1 MRRKLLKGLGAAG
14 TLSMLAAPSL
24 AQTAGFPVRPL
35 RMIVPFAAG
44 GGADVVARL
53 MAQGM
58 GEQLGQPVT
67 VENRGGSGG
76 VLGSEAA
83 LAAPA
88 DGYTFVFHTLSSAV
102 LNAGLYRNL
111 SFDVRRAFQ
120 PVSLVGLVPNV
131 VLVNTRLPAQTLL
144 ELVALLRASPG
155 RYSYASSGNGTI
167 THLSAHLL
175 LGMIGAQ
182 ALHVPYRG
190 SGPALQDLAAG
201 TADMMVDTMAGVL
214 GLVQGGQ
221 IRALAMTTTRRS
233 AALPD
238 VPRRRRPGCR
248 ATRAPTGTPSM
259 PPGTPRSRW
268 WRGLS
273 RRRWRRCATPPF
285 VCGWSRWAWSRVAAA
300 RPTWRASGMRRSRC
314 GSRSSGPPAR
324 RRSEAPGPIGPPA
337 TSMI

>member
-1 MRRKLLKGLGAAG
+1 MRRAFLKRLGVAG
-14 TLSMLAAPSL
+14 TQSFLSAPSLAFLAAPSL
-24 AQTAGFPVRPL
+24 AQITGFPARSL

-44 GGADVVARL
+44 GAADVVARL

-102 LNAGLYRNL
+102 LNAGLYCNL

-131 VLVNTRLPAQTLL
+131 VLVNARLPAQTLL
-144 ELVALLRASPG
+144 DLVALLRASPG

-201 TADMMVDTMAGVL
+201 NVDLMVDTMAGVL

-221 IRALAMTTTRRS
+221 LRALAMTTPRRS
-233 AALPD
+233 PALPE
-238 VPRRRRPGCR
+238 VPTAAEAGLSGYESYNWHAIF
-248 ATRAPTGTPSM
+248 ATRNTPAPVVERLEQAAMAAVRAPAIRLRLEQVGVEPS
-259 PPGTPRSRW
+259 G
-268 WRGLS
+268 G
-273 RRRWRRCATPPF
+273 
-285 VCGWSRWAWSRVAAA
+285 GAAELTA
-300 RPTWRASGMRRSRC
+300 FWDQQTALWIPLIRASG
-314 GSRSSGPPAR
+314 
-324 RRSEAPGPIGPPA
+324 A
-337 TSMI
+337 TAE

>member
-1 MRRKLLKGLGAAG
+1 MRRAFLKGLGAAG
-14 TLSMLAAPSL
+14 TLSLLATPSL

-44 GGADVVARL
+44 GAADVVARL

-131 VLVNTRLPAQTLL
+131 VLVNTRLPARTLQ

-221 IRALAMTTTRRS
+221 IRALAMTTPRRS
-233 AALPD
+233 AVLPD
-238 VPRRRRPGCR
+238 VPTAAEAGLPGYESTNWHAIY
-248 ATRAPTGTPSM
+248 ATRNTPAPVVARLEQAAMEAVRNPAIRQRLEQVGVEPS
-259 PPGTPRSRW
+259 GGS
-268 WRGLS
+268 
-273 RRRWRRCATPPF
+273 
-285 VCGWSRWAWSRVAAA
+285 AADLA
-300 RPTWRASGMRRSRC
+300 RFWDAQMALWIPIIRASG
-314 GSRSSGPPAR
+314 
-324 RRSEAPGPIGPPA
+324 A
-337 TSMI
+337 TAE